1 MKVTPRKVLLAA
13 IILILAGVVGYQ
25 VGVRLMIGYKIQ
37 HSHFLAWCQTL
48 SSSDVEFI
56 TFSDPSNRELFS
68 ENYVLSEEEEARL
81 VGILNDLDT
90 EDLNIVDTTFR
101 TNPVFTICIAVE
113 EGKLLLQ
120 HQSEGEDLF
129 RFTPPIEDFDDH
141 FVGLQSAG
149 GDQPGADGL
158 CHGGR
163 CQIGRRIGRSPWDKT
178 K

>member
-25 VGVRLMIGYKIQ
+25 VGVRLMIGYKLQ

-48 SSSDVEFI
+48 SASDVEFI

-90 EDLNIVDTTFR
+90 EDLNIVDTVFR

-141 FVGLQSAG
+141 FVGRFNQLVVT
-149 GDQPGADGL
+149 
-158 CHGGR
+158 
-163 CQIGRRIGRSPWDKT
+163 SPELMDFVMEAVAKSDAA
-178 K
+178 